1 MQAFSSAIV
10 DSGAPHGF
18 TEGARNLESRTLSV
32 PTRATIN
39 WPSQQTDN
47 GAECAPRHSH
57 PKILPTLMSLLEAV
71 SSMPARAL
79 FFIPPPEEVSCR

>member
-1 MQAFSSAIV
+1 MQAFSCAIV

-57 PKILPTLMSLLEAV
+57 PKILPTLMTLRGTIA
-71 SSMPARAL
+71 MPSVRVL
-79 FFIPPPEEVSCR
+79 FFIPLPEEVSCR